1 MNNNNQNNNDNIV
14 TPTQVNLNNVQVDP
28 NQDNFLNRERENIV
42 SATIQANQAID
53 KTQAKEVNN
62 EFKIKKNNS
71 LVATLIIGVGLIVAV
86 VLGLGVVKLMKEAE
100 NYGTQDQ
107 TTTTTTKLTA
117 FEQSMQYLT
126 NYSKVRKYQNTSYVL
141 MLSPE
146 SFDMVANNAW
156 IDITSQN
163 VFFTLLIG
171 LLTIYFINRQFN
183 EMKKSIILIIGMVVS
198 IVLMTD
204 YTCYGVAL
212 IYVFYLL
219 RDRRGTACLLMAL
232 MSVVMGPAQGFAA
245 LSTIPIML
253 YSGRKGPKFADTS
266 IVKYGFYVVYP
277 LHLLV
282 IFMIKLYLIGIA
294 G

>member
-14 TPTQVNLNNVQVDP
+14 TPTQVNLNNVQVDQ

-71 LVATLIIGVGLIVAV
+71 LVATLIIGIGLIVAV
-86 VLGLGVVKLMKEAE
+86 VLGLGVVKLMKQAE

-107 TTTTTTKLTA
+107 TTTKLTA

-146 SFDMVANNAW
+146 SFDMVANKKYYM
-156 IDITSQN
+156 
-163 VFFTLLIG
+163 
-171 LLTIYFINRQFN
+171 LLTTGDRALVRTPEIGTYEIVDKTVTLTNTQTNTVRTLN
-183 EMKKSIILIIGMVVS
+183 LVDGGLIMDNYVLEKKDTEMKSYVYQNTNESAILMINGTLYNEQALFISTNSLNTTFSYYKFTEDKDTITLENGTVFTKEGMN
-198 IVLMTD
+198 
-204 YTCYGVAL
+204 
-212 IYVFYLL
+212 
-219 RDRRGTACLLMAL
+219 
-232 MSVVMGPAQGFAA
+232 
-245 LSTIPIML
+245 
-253 YSGRKGPKFADTS
+253 
-266 IVKYGFYVVYP
+266 IVKDGKTYNY
-277 LHLLV
+277 
-282 IFMIKLYLIGIA
+282 IQ
-294 G
+294 

>member
-1 MNNNNQNNNDNIV
+1 MMG
-14 TPTQVNLNNVQVDP
+14 
-28 NQDNFLNRERENIV
+28 
-42 SATIQANQAID
+42 D
-53 KTQAKEVNN
+53 KTLRKYAVIDGFYLKLIAVVTMIIDHVGLAL
-62 EFKIKKNNS
+62 FPSDSIFR
-71 LVATLIIGVGLIVAV
+71 IIGRIAFPIYCFLIVE
-86 VLGLGVVKLMKEAE
+86 GFF
-100 NYGTQDQ
+100 Y
-107 TTTTTTKLTA
+107 TKNVGKYIGRLTIFA
-117 FEQSMQYLT
+117 FISEL
-126 NYSKVRKYQNTSYVL
+126 
-141 MLSPE
+141 P
-146 SFDMVANNAW
+146 FDMVANNAW

-245 LSTIPIML
+245 LSTIPIMQ

>member
-1 MNNNNQNNNDNIV
+1 MNNNNQNNNDKIV
-14 TPTQVNLNNVQVDP
+14 TPTQVNLHHVQVDP

-62 EFKIKKNNS
+62 EFKIKKNSS
-71 LVATLIIGVGLIVAV
+71 LVATLIIGLGLIVAV

-146 SFDMVANNAW
+146 SFDMVANKKYYMLLTTGDRALVRTPE
-156 IDITSQN
+156 IGTYEIVDKT
-163 VFFTLLIG
+163 VTLTNTQTNTVRTLNLVDGG
-171 LLTIYFINRQFN
+171 LLCT
-183 EMKKSIILIIGMVVS
+183 
-198 IVLMTD
+198 
-204 YTCYGVAL
+204 
-212 IYVFYLL
+212 
-219 RDRRGTACLLMAL
+219 
-232 MSVVMGPAQGFAA
+232 
-245 LSTIPIML
+245 
-253 YSGRKGPKFADTS
+253 
-266 IVKYGFYVVYP
+266 
-277 LHLLV
+277 
-282 IFMIKLYLIGIA
+282 
-294 G
+294 